1 MSTSFIQ
8 LGALDVRLTP
18 STSLSR
24 SGIGGGG
31 FMTVRIPPISENA
44 SSEVWTIDFREMAPA
59 KSNTT
64 MYVNNPAA
72 SRYGGLSAGVPGEVR
87 GLYEAHSRWGSM
99 PWSRLVQ
106 PSVHLAAGWPVGKEL
121 GKNLQVSVTAFFSMH
136 WLKMNGIQSIKDF
149 IQENSIWR
157 DIFAPDGIVLK
168 EGETV
173 HRTAYSQTLAAIA
186 SDGPDAFYEVS
197 ATYHLHYQL
206 INDVHRGLLLRL
218 L

>member
-1 MSTSFIQ
+1 MSTILFQ
-8 LGALDVRLTP
+8 LGSSDVQLTP

-31 FMTVRIPPISENA
+31 FMTVRIPPTSENA

-99 PWSRLVQ
+99 PWSRLIH
-106 PSVHLAAGWPVGKEL
+106 PSVDIAAGWPVGKEL
-121 GKNLQVSVTAFFSMH
+121 GKNLQVSVNAFPTINDSKLMA
-136 WLKMNGIQSIKDF
+136 IQSIKDF
-149 IQENSIWR
+149 IEENSIWR
-157 DIFAPDGIVLK
+157 DIFAPDAVVLK
-168 EGETV
+168 EGEIV
-173 HRTAYSQTLAAIA
+173 RRTAYSRTLATIA
-186 SDGPDAFYEVS
+186 SDGPDAFYKVS
-197 ATYHLHYQL
+197 STTHLSHCQFVNH
-206 INDVHRGLLLRL
+206 IVRGP
-218 L
+218 